1 MTEARSQATL
11 PGDELFVIACPACR
25 GELSAFASA
34 AGRTACCPLCTA
46 TFVMPAPRRGNVGH
60 EPADVPT
67 ALVVEP
73 RRGTDEVGRRRR
85 GRRTLIFLLAGA
97 AVLVG
102 VVFLLASW
110 ARR

>member
-46 TFVMPAPRRGNVGH
+46 TFVMPAPRRGDVGH

-67 ALVVEP
+67 ALVEP